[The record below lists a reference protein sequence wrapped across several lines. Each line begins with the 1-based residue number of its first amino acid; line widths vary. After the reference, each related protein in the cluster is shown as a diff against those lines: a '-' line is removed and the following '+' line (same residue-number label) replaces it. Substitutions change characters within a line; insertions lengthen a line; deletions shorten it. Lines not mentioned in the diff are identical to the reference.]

1 MIYDLHCLSFFFFFF
16 FLDRNNELLFNI
28 NDLLIGLIWQ
38 ALFVIYT
45 DRDCML
51 RLLVTQS
58 LYENDVYKGS
68 VWFQ

>member
-1 MIYDLHCLSFFFFFF
+1 MIYIAYLSFFF

>member
-1 MIYDLHCLSFFFFFF
+1 MIYDLHCLSFFFFF

>member
-1 MIYDLHCLSFFFFFF
+1 MIYIAYLSFFFFF

>member
-1 MIYDLHCLSFFFFFF
+1 MIYIAYLSFFFF

>member
-1 MIYDLHCLSFFFFFF
+1 MIYITYLSFFF
-16 FLDRNNELLFNI
+16 FLDRNNKLLFNI